1 MSFIQGDN
9 MLNVMFENSRKQKRI
24 IGTADTQETAFKVID
39 DFLADH
45 NYKSYYKRTWKKDDK
60 ATCVDVGSW
69 SERFIIQKT

>member
-1 MSFIQGDN
+1 

-45 NYKSYYKRTWKKDDK
+45 NYKSYYKRTWNIDDK
-60 ATCVDVGSW
+60 TTCVDVGSW
-69 SERFIIQKT
+69 SERFIIQEI

>member
-1 MSFIQGDN
+1 

-45 NYKSYYKRTWKKDDK
+45 NYKSYYQRTWNTDDK
-60 ATCVDVGSW
+60 TTCVDVGSW
-69 SERFIIQKT
+69 SERFIIQEI

>member
-1 MSFIQGDN
+1 
-9 MLNVMFENSRKQKRI
+9 MLNVLFENSKGQLRV
-24 IGTADTQETAFKVID
+24 IGTADTQEAAFKVID

-45 NYKSYYKRTWKKDDK
+45 NYKSYYKRTWNTDDK

>member
-1 MSFIQGDN
+1 

-45 NYKSYYKRTWKKDDK
+45 NYKSYYKRTWN
-60 ATCVDVGSW
+60 TTSQPPQGS
-69 SERFIIQKT
+69 R